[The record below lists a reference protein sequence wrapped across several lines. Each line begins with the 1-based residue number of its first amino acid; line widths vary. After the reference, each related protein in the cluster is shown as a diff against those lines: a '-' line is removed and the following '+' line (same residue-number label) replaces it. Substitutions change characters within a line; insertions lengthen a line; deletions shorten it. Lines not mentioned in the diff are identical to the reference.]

1 MPYPSL
7 TSDRIHPLPYRVSR
21 FPEPRP
27 GVGLFPA
34 HTARIPDILDWASA
48 CFLISPISPAYR
60 WSSCSRQS
68 RSCAPSN
75 SPHVTM
81 ASTVCPAAEAGLS
94 CVTPGWGLP
103 TAPGWVAVSSAV
115 SSHLPRRQKDFS
127 VWPVTVK
134 RPGVQGQFSPRV
146 TSTWFGQC
154 WVPKGRWGPCPV
166 LVPGL

>member
-1 MPYPSL
+1 MRQGGVPHISVSRNLAFRDGFSQLGSEHGPTSVLMGTVCGCQCCALPSWLLPLLLDPPPPGTTTPPPPDLLL
-7 TSDRIHPLPYRVSR
+7 TS
-21 FPEPRP
+21 
-27 GVGLFPA
+27 
-34 HTARIPDILDWASA
+34 
-48 CFLISPISPAYR
+48 
-60 WSSCSRQS
+60 
-68 RSCAPSN
+68 
-75 SPHVTM
+75 
-81 ASTVCPAAEAGLS
+81 VCPAAEAGLS

-134 RPGVQGQFSPRV
+134 RPGVQGQFSPWV
-146 TSTWFGQC
+146 TSTWCGQC